1 MGVHDGHRER
11 LKARFLEHGID
22 SFNDLNALE
31 LLLFYAIPRRD
42 TNVIAH
48 ALLDRFGG
56 LSGVFDASISEL
68 TDVPGIGENAALLI
82 KLVPQ
87 MVKKKELSK
96 VSDMRTFHKSSQ
108 VAQFLIPRFM
118 EEREE
123 LVLVMCLD
131 TRNSL
136 LCCEVLNRGVVNAV
150 DISTRRLAEHAL
162 KHKASAVVLAHNH
175 PDGVAMPSREDE
187 VFTAKAQDA
196 LRLIGIRMMDHIIVA
211 GKNYFSMRDSGFYR
225 GFS

>member
-11 LKARFLEHGID
+11 LKARFLEHGMD

-48 ALLDRFGG
+48 ALMDRFGG
-56 LSGVFDASISEL
+56 LSGVFDASIPEL
-68 TDVPGIGENAALLI
+68 MDVSGIGENAALLI

-87 MVKKKELSK
+87 MMKKKELSK
-96 VSDMRTFHKSSQ
+96 VRDMRIFHKSSQ

-123 LVLVMCLD
+123 LVLVVCLD

-162 KHKASAVVLAHNH
+162 KHKASAVILAHNH

-225 GFS
+225 GFF

>member
-87 MVKKKELSK
+87 MVKKKEFSK

-196 LRLIGIRMMDHIIVA
+196 LRLIGIRMMDHIIIA

>member
-48 ALLDRFGG
+48 ALMDRFGG
-56 LSGVFDASISEL
+56 LSGVFDASIPEL
-68 TDVPGIGENAALLI
+68 MDVPGIGENAALLI

-131 TRNSL
+131 TRNRL

-162 KHKASAVVLAHNH
+162 KHKASAVLLAHNH

-196 LRLIGIRMMDHIIVA
+196 LRLIGIRMMDHIIIA

-225 GFS
+225 GFF